1 MLVREV
7 SKIRQFKLIK
17 LLKKNQRNTIMKDQ
31 LFISELAELTG
42 QKLSTLKFYVENGL
56 IPFEQE
62 SPQSRRTFN
71 QAAAVKRIKEIVK
84 LKEKRLTIDEIK
96 NKLSN

>member
-1 MLVREV
+1 M
-7 SKIRQFKLIK
+7 
-17 LLKKNQRNTIMKDQ
+17 KNGQG
-31 LFISELAELTG
+31 LFVAELAELTG
-42 QKLSTLKFYVENGL
+42 QKLSTIKHYVEVGL

-62 SPQSRRTFN
+62 SPKARRVFDRVT
-71 QAAAVKRIKEIVK
+71 AVKRIKEIAK